1 MGNQID
7 RYLRTEELYRQ
18 IVGMVRGD
26 VLGKIGES
34 GVRGVLDALLSQ
46 GKIEGRLSAYGRGAI
61 ASPSHDRLIEDWQRI
76 VDSVSQVPDA
86 EDRTTFEYTAQNSDV
101 RGVIVTVHNVDGRG
115 TGVCEDGRD
124 VGDALR
130 HARRSMVALGFIAED
145 QQVLLIEKR
154 KQP

>member
-1 MGNQID
+1 MENQID

-18 IVGMVRGD
+18 ILGMVRGD

-46 GKIEGRLSAYGRGAI
+46 GKIEGRLSAPISLCG
-61 ASPSHDRLIEDWQRI
+61 DRLIEDWQRI

>member
-1 MGNQID
+1 MENQID

-18 IVGMVRGD
+18 ILGMVRGD
-26 VLGKIGES
+26 VLEKIGES

-46 GKIEGRLSAYGRGAI
+46 GKIEGRLSTPNSLCG
-61 ASPSHDRLIEDWQRI
+61 DRLIEDWQRI

-154 KQP
+154 KQH